1 MTKVA
6 VISTDDRVYGVNKSF
21 ELLGINPV
29 KGKKVVLKPN
39 FNTAD
44 PPPASTHMDTF
55 RQMLV
60 KIKEMGAESITVA
73 ERGGPASL

>member
-1 MTKVA
+1 MTKIA
-6 VISTDDRVYGVNKSF
+6 VISTSDRIYGVNKSF
-21 ELLGINPV
+21 ELLDIKPI

-55 RQMLV
+55 RQILV
-60 KIKEMGAESITVA
+60 KVKEMEPGSITVA
-73 ERGGPASL
+73 ER